1 MSDCRKL
8 SILLRLSTFVK
19 MKKAIIIGATSGI
32 GKSLAE
38 LLLREGYEV
47 GVTGR
52 RDELFQSIKTK
63 ETGRIVFKKMDVQ
76 DLPTLEPI
84 CNELVRQMG
93 GLDLLIISAGIGE
106 DNKNLNFEV
115 ENNVIKTNIQ
125 GFTCIADW
133 GLRYFKQQE
142 YGHLVNI
149 SSIAGIRGNGIA
161 PSYNATKA
169 YQINYLEGL
178 RINVKDYGSSITI
191 TDVRPGFVDTAMAKG
206 EGLFW
211 VASVQKA
218 AEQILE
224 AIRQKK
230 QVVYITKRWILIALF
245 LRIIPFSILKR
256 V

>member
-1 MSDCRKL
+1 
-8 SILLRLSTFVK
+8 

-32 GKSLAE
+32 GKAVAE
-38 LLLREGYEV
+38 ILLQEGYLV

-52 RDELFQSIKTK
+52 REDLFPAMQQQF
-63 ETGRIVFKKMDVQ
+63 TGRIFCKKMDVQ
-76 DLPTLEPI
+76 ELSTLASI
-84 CNELVRQMG
+84 CNELVNQMG
-93 GLDLLIISAGIGE
+93 GMDLLVISAGIGE
-106 DNKNLNFEV
+106 GNKQLDFEI
-115 ENNVIKTNIQ
+115 ENDVIKTNIQ

-133 GLRYFKQQE
+133 GITFFKKQG

-178 RINVKDYGSSITI
+178 RLNTIKSGDDITV

-206 EGLFW
+206 NGLFW
-211 VASVQKA
+211 VAPVQKA
-218 AEQILE
+218 AEQIVE
-224 AIRQKK
+224 AIQQKRK
-230 QVVYITKRWILIALF
+230 VVYITKRWGLIGYF
-245 LRIIPFSILKR
+245 LKIIPFSLLKR

>member
-1 MSDCRKL
+1 M
-8 SILLRLSTFVK
+8 K

-38 LLLREGYEV
+38 LLLRDGFVV

-52 RDELFQSIKTK
+52 RDGLFQSIQTQ
-63 ETGRIVFKKMDVQ
+63 EINRIVFKKMDVQ
-76 DLPTLEPI
+76 DLSTLEPI
-84 CNELVRQMG
+84 CNELVRQIG
-93 GLDLLIISAGIGE
+93 RLDLLIISAGIGE
-106 DNKNLNFEV
+106 ENNNLNFDV
-115 ENNVIKTNIQ
+115 ENSVIKTNIQ
-125 GFTCIADW
+125 GFTCVADW
-133 GLRYFKQQE
+133 AVRYFKEQG

-149 SSIAGIRGNGIA
+149 SSIAGIRGNGNA

-178 RINVKDYGSSITI
+178 RINVKEYGSGITI

-211 VASVQKA
+211 VAPVQKA
-218 AEQILE
+218 AEQIFE
-224 AIRQKK
+224 AIKQRKK
-230 QVVYITKRWILIALF
+230 VVYITKRWRLIAFL

>member
-1 MSDCRKL
+1 MQFYKQLAFITGL
-8 SILLRLSTFVK
+8 SNFMK

-52 RDELFQSIKTK
+52 REELFQSIKTQ
-63 ETGRIVFKKMDVQ
+63 ETCRIFFKKMDVQ
-76 DLPTLEPI
+76 DLSTLEPI
-84 CNELVRQMG
+84 CNELVSQMG

-106 DNKNLNFEV
+106 ENKNLIFDI
-115 ENNVIKTNIQ
+115 ENSVIKTNIQ
-125 GFTCIADW
+125 GFTCMADW
-133 GLRYFKQQE
+133 GLRYFKQQG

-191 TDVRPGFVDTAMAKG
+191 TDVRPGFVDTPMAKG

-218 AEQILE
+218 AEEIFE
-224 AIRQKK
+224 AIKQKRK
-230 QVVYITKRWILIALF
+230 VVYITKRWRLIALF
-245 LRIIPFSILKR
+245 LKVIPFSILKR

>member
-1 MSDCRKL
+1 
-8 SILLRLSTFVK
+8 

-38 LLLREGYEV
+38 LLLRDGFVV

-52 RDELFQSIKTK
+52 RDGLFQSIQTQ
-63 ETGRIVFKKMDVQ
+63 EINRIVFKKMDVQ
-76 DLPTLEPI
+76 DLSTLEPI
-84 CNELVRQMG
+84 CNELVRQIG

-106 DNKNLNFEV
+106 ENKNLNFDV
-115 ENNVIKTNIQ
+115 EHSVIKTNIQ

-133 GLRYFKQQE
+133 AVRYFKEQG

-178 RINVKDYGSSITI
+178 RINVKEYGSSITI

-211 VASVQKA
+211 VAPVQKA
-218 AEQILE
+218 AEQIFE
-224 AIRQKK
+224 AIKEKK
-230 QVVYITKRWILIALF
+230 QVLYITKRWKLIALL

-256 V
+256 I

>member
-1 MSDCRKL
+1 M
-8 SILLRLSTFVK
+8 K

-32 GKSLAE
+32 GKSMAE
-38 LLLREGYEV
+38 LLLLEGYEV

-52 RDELFQSIKTK
+52 REELFQSIKTQ
-63 ETGRIVFKKMDVQ
+63 ETSRIVFKKMDVQ
-76 DLPTLEPI
+76 DVSTLEPI
-84 CNELVRQMG
+84 GNELVRQLG

-106 DNKNLNFEV
+106 ENKNLNFDV

-125 GFTCIADW
+125 GFTCMADW
-133 GLRYFKQQE
+133 AVRYFKEQG
-142 YGHLVNI
+142 YGHLVDI

-191 TDVRPGFVDTAMAKG
+191 TDVRPGFVDTPMAKG

-218 AEQILE
+218 AEEIFE
-224 AIRQKK
+224 AIKQKRK
-230 QVVYITKRWILIALF
+230 VVYITKRWGLIAL
-245 LRIIPFSILKR
+245 LLKVIPFSMLKR
-256 V
+256 I